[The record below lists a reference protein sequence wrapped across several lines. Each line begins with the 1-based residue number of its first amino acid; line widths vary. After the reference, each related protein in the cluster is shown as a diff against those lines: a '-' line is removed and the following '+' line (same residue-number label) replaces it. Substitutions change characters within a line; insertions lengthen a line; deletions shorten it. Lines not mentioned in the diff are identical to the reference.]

1 MQLLEPHTESV
12 EYLLEVVVA
21 ELLMVQVVQVAPE
34 VVAQGVEIILL
45 LVVLQLLI
53 LVAGVA
59 QADILPQVHQLVVTV
74 DQE

>member
-1 MQLLEPHTESV
+1 V